1 MAISGIDC
9 VVRCATGASATFS
22 SVDGVKNFSV
32 SDSRNLLDVTD
43 FADSDIHARIAG
55 LRDFSLT
62 LSGDAELLDTGYR
75 NLRAAYD
82 ASTAAFIGIMP
93 FGNNTAAFTYK
104 VMVESIELSAGV
116 DGTVEISIST
126 MANGL
131 APYAITGT

>member
-1 MAISGIDC
+1 
-9 VVRCATGASATFS
+9 
-22 SVDGVKNFSV
+22 
-32 SDSRNLLDVTD
+32 
-43 FADSDIHARIAG
+43 
-55 LRDFSLT
+55 
-62 LSGDAELLDTGYR
+62 
-75 NLRAAYD
+75 
-82 ASTAAFIGIMP
+82 MP